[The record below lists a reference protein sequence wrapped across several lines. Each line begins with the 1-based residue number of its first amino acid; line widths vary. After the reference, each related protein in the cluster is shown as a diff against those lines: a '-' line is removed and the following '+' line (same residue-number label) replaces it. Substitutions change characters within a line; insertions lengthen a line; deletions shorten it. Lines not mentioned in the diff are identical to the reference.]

1 MTKFENFIKIQVVP
15 TLPQVLPSWGKQSDN
30 TGEKEMSK
38 SKHTPGPWLLCEYED
53 GGVQV
58 ADVIDENGRCIA
70 DCLPINVARLVSAAP
85 LLLKELHKLLELGI
99 FPSRYCE
106 DRVAVAIVKALGREL
121 PP

>member
-1 MTKFENFIKIQVVP
+1 MTKFENFIKNQIVP

-58 ADVIDENGRCIA
+58 ADVIDENGMCIA
-70 DCLPINVARLVSAAP
+70 ACLPIKVARLVSAAP
-85 LLLKELHKLLELGI
+85 LLLKELHNLLEVGI
-99 FPSRYCE
+99 FPSSYCE
-106 DRVAVAIVKALGREL
+106 DRAADAIAKAEGKS
-121 PP
+121 